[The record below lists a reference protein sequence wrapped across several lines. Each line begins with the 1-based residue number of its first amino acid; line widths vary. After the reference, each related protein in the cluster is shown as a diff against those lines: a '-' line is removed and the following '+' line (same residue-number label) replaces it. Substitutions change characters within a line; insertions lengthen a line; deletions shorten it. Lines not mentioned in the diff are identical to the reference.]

1 MDIKKAQRGAGLAA
15 VFQSQPAP
23 GSVGQQTGEISEHAV
38 MLASRADGTIKEKP
52 KPVKATY
59 YIDPA
64 LVRGLKFLA
73 VERNKDQ
80 SAMVNESIR
89 DLLAKYHSQ

>member
-15 VFQSQPAP
+15 VFNSQAAA
-23 GSVGQQTGEISEHAV
+23 GSVSQQAGDISEHAV
-38 MLASRADGTIKEKP
+38 KLASRAEVTIKEKP

-80 SAMVNESIR
+80 SSMVNEALG
-89 DLLAKYHSQ
+89 DLLAKHHSQ